1 MTTTE
6 SPTEPRPRT
15 GRYPGPRR
23 GRHRRYRPRKT
34 LLAAGGFALAAGV
47 LGLTQLMSGSAL
59 PGNVPVLG
67 AAPHAGPDGG
77 GARTDGDAD
86 DRAGVAA
93 RWPTPGGADG
103 TGGSTGRAPA
113 RGGPADSAMG
123 GLNSSSGVPL
133 IPGGPGGP
141 GDRDGSA
148 RAGGSGA
155 GPLPDPPVTTI
166 PEAPDAPAESPGPR
180 PPRAPEPAP
189 PEAPPR
195 TPAPPPTRTPAP
207 GPGTPPAPSPEPAPP
222 PPPEPA
228 PSPSPAPTRPGLC
241 LPIIRLCLDLRAG

>member
-15 GRYPGPRR
+15 GRHPGPRR
-23 GRHRRYRPRKT
+23 GRHRRSRPRKT

-47 LGLTQLMSGSAL
+47 LGLAQLMSGSAL
-59 PGNVPVLG
+59 PGSVPVLG
-67 AAPHAGPDGG
+67 AGPHAGPDGG
-77 GARTDGDAD
+77 GSRADGDAD

-93 RWPTPGGADG
+93 QWPAPGGADG

-123 GLNSSSGVPL
+123 GLNASSGVPL

-148 RAGGSGA
+148 RAGGSGTGA
-155 GPLPDPPVTTI
+155 LPDPPVTTI

-189 PEAPPR
+189 PH

-207 GPGTPPAPSPEPAPP
+207 GTPPAPSPEPAPL
-222 PPPEPA
+222 PPEPA